1 MTPLASRPAEL
12 PDFAAALFDAFP
24 QPMYLFDRGSL
35 RFHAVNDAAVRRY
48 GYSRQEMLGM
58 TIAAIHARDE
68 MGRLAAHIEA
78 AAANPAP
85 SGPAP
90 AAVWRQVHRSGAEL
104 FVELT
109 SLALDRQGMP
119 AVLTVAHEITDRL
132 RMERAMEAQQERA
145 RLAMEA
151 AQADLWEW
159 DFRQDRIEWDRDSAQ
174 LLGTVPGRYSIA
186 AADFLARVHADDREA
201 LQARLGTT
209 RRVPSPMRHEF
220 RLEMPDGSLRW
231 LETHARRRPDDPDP
245 ADRLVG
251 VALDI
256 TARKHAEA
264 ERDRLLQRLTLEF
277 RHMPDGCIVC
287 SMDHTVQEWNPAA
300 TAIFGWSRAD
310 MVGSKPWDRI
320 VPPELR
326 AEIEARTRSLEQTGE
341 RSFNIHENLTRDG
354 RRIICEWSTT
364 LLHGED
370 RSAPGLLCMVR
381 DVTEQ
386 AQAERR
392 SREYLARI
400 EQSMLGTV
408 SAISRMVELRDPYT
422 AGHERRV
429 AEIAAAV
436 GTEMGLDDSHRQ
448 GLHLMG
454 RLHDIGK
461 IAVPA
466 EILSKPARLTAAET
480 TLVRHHS
487 RAGHDILAGIDF
499 PWPVSRAVLQ
509 HHERMDGS
517 GYPDGLAGES
527 ICLDARIL
535 AIADTVEAMTAHRP
549 YRPGMPLETAL
560 AEIEHGAGTQYDA
573 DATAACMRLFRDRR
587 WSIPD

>member
-1 MTPLASRPAEL
+1 MGYLPPHDRVL

-24 QPMYLFDRGSL
+24 QPIYLFDRASL
-35 RFHAVNDAAVRRY
+35 RFLAVNDAVVRRY

-58 TIAAIHARDE
+58 TVAAIHARDE
-68 MGRLAAHIEA
+68 MHRLAAHLASMTA
-78 AAANPAP
+78 APAAPAP
-85 SGPAP
+85 SM
-90 AAVWRQVHRSGAEL
+90 VWRQMHRGGAEL

-109 SLALDRQGMP
+109 SLLLDQDGTPAL
-119 AVLTVAHEITDRL
+119 LTVAHEITDRL
-132 RMERAMEAQQERA
+132 RMERAMESHQERA

-159 DFRQDRIEWDRDSAQ
+159 DFRNGRIEWDRDSAQ
-174 LLGTVPGRYSIA
+174 LLGTMPGKYA
-186 AADFLARVHADDREA
+186 VDADEFLQRVHADDRDA
-201 LQARLGTT
+201 LEKRLATT

-231 LETHARRRPDDPDP
+231 LETHARRRPGDPDP

-256 TARKHAEA
+256 TGRKHAEA

-277 RHMPDGCIVC
+277 SHMPDGCIVC
-287 SMDHTVQEWNPAA
+287 STEHTVQEWNPAA
-300 TAIFGWSRAD
+300 AAIFGWSRAD
-310 MVGSKPWDRI
+310 MVGAKPWDRI

-326 AEIEARTRSLEQTGE
+326 AEIEARTRRLELTGD
-341 RSFNIHENLTRDG
+341 RDFHIHENLTRDG
-354 RRIICEWSTT
+354 RRITCEWSKT
-364 LLHGED
+364 LLRGHDGG
-370 RSAPGLLCMVR
+370 PTTLLCMVR

-386 AQAERR
+386 VLAEQR
-392 SREYLARI
+392 SRQYVARI

-408 SAISRMVELRDPYT
+408 AAISRMVELRDPYT

-429 AEIAAAV
+429 AEIASAIAS
-436 GTEMGLDDSHRQ
+436 EMGLDESRRQ

-466 EILSKPARLTAAET
+466 EILSKPTRLTGAEMA
-480 TLVRHHS
+480 LVRHHA
-487 RAGHDILAGIDF
+487 RAGHDILAGIEF
-499 PWPVSRAVLQ
+499 PWPVSQAVLQ
-509 HHERMDGS
+509 HHERLDGS
-517 GYPDGLAGES
+517 GYPDGLAGEAIS
-527 ICLDARIL
+527 LDARIL

-549 YRPGMPLETAL
+549 YRPGIALERTL
-560 AEIEHGAGTQYDA
+560 AEVEHGAGAQFDPDA
-573 DATAACMRLFRDRR
+573 VSACLRLFRERGWR
-587 WSIPD
+587 IPD